1 MIFNI
6 VMIVTATVFL
16 YMVIRG
22 INRNK
27 ILLENAFVW
36 LLIGIGMLIFS
47 FFPKVPT
54 WLAIHLGFQVTSN
67 FILFLAVICLLIL
80 SFVQSI
86 QLSKLKN
93 QMVHLVQEVSLNRKR
108 GIDNNENEK

>member
-1 MIFNI
+1 MIFNM
-6 VMIVTATVFL
+6 VMIITALIFL
-16 YMVIRG
+16 YVVIRG

-36 LLIGIGMLIFS
+36 LLIGIGMLVFSIF
-47 FFPKVPT
+47 PNIPA
-54 WLAIHLGFQVTSN
+54 WLAVHLGFQVTSN

-86 QLSKLKN
+86 QISKLKN
-93 QMVHLVQEVSLNRKR
+93 QMVHLVQEVSIDRKKR
-108 GIDNNENEK
+108 NQVNEKNK

>member
-6 VMIVTATVFL
+6 VMIVTAIIFL

-47 FFPKVPT
+47 IFPKVPA

-67 FILFLAVICLLIL
+67 FILFLAVICLLVL
-80 SFVQSI
+80 SF

-93 QMVHLVQEVSLNRKR
+93 QMVHLVQEVSMNRKR
-108 GIDNNENEK
+108 GIEKNENN